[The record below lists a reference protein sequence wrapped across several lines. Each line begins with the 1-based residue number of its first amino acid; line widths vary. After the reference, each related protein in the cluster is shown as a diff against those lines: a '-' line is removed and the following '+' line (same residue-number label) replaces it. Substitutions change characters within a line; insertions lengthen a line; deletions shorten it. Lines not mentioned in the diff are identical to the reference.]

1 MKKST
6 HPAMHLS
13 ETSLWRDYRAM
24 SFVIWLSLAQTVSW
38 GIMFYGFAVF
48 IEPLTAEFAWS
59 KAEIT
64 GAFTL
69 SLLVVGLFSISAGTV
84 LDRFG
89 GRWLMTGASALG
101 AGMLLITAQ
110 IETLTAYYAVWI
122 GLGLAM
128 AATLYPSGFAVVV
141 ATLGSRARQG
151 VTLMTLIAGF
161 ASTVFIPLI
170 SLLIDRIDWRDTFTL
185 LGVILLVIC
194 VPIHAYV
201 LRLERVPG
209 AGQSGRPRIF
219 SIDLKSGPVADAL
232 RNPVLWWIAICF
244 TAHSFVMAGVTVHII
259 PLMLERGFAMVTIVA
274 TIAMIGPMQVAGRVV
289 VTVFEKWLDFRRA
302 GLISGIFLLFGF
314 ALLSMAQPDNN
325 LNYLFPIFY
334 GSSLGII
341 TIVRALAVPEL
352 IGPEAYGA
360 LNGLL
365 GLASSLALAVT
376 PVLVSWVWLIS
387 QSYTAPLLLL
397 SAVALCALLSF
408 IMAVAKVN

>member
-1 MKKST
+1 
-6 HPAMHLS
+6 MHES
-13 ETSLWRDYRAM
+13 DSSLWRDYRAM
-24 SFVIWLSLAQTVSW
+24 SFVIWLSIAQTVSW

-48 IEPLTAEFAWS
+48 IKPLTTEFAWS

-69 SLLVVGLFSISAGTV
+69 SLLVVGLFSVSAGSV

-101 AGMLLITAQ
+101 AALLILASQ
-110 IETLTAYYAVWI
+110 IQTLSAYYAIWI

-128 AATLYPSGFAVVV
+128 AASLYPSGFAVLV
-141 ATLGSRARQG
+141 ATLGTRARQG

-170 SLLIDRIDWRDTFTL
+170 SLLIDVLDWRDSFFL

-209 AGQSGRPRIF
+209 AGQTGRPRIF
-219 SIDLKSGPVADAL
+219 TIDLKHGPVADGL
-232 RNPVLWWIAICF
+232 RNPAFWWIGICF
-244 TAHSFVMAGVTVHII
+244 TANSLVMAGVTVHII
-259 PLMLERGFAMVTIVA
+259 PLMLERGFTMVTTVA
-274 TIAMIGPMQVAGRVV
+274 TIAMIGPMQVAGRIV
-289 VTVFEKWLDFRRA
+289 VTVFERWLDFRRA
-302 GLISGIFLLFGF
+302 GLLSGIFLLIGF
-314 ALLSMAQPDNN
+314 ALLSLARPDNS
-325 LNYLFPIFY
+325 LNYLFPVFY

-376 PVLVSWVWLIS
+376 PVVVSWVWLLS
-387 QSYTAPLLLL
+387 QSYSAPLILL
-397 SAVALCALLSF
+397 SAVAVASLLSF
-408 IMAVAKVN
+408 IIAVKRA